1 MNKHTLFSRRSTLLR
16 LDPLEREAQS
26 VRMSQTSIKRQLLA
40 LTASAVFCAQLIV
53 SPNPVRASIL
63 AGCVGT
69 DYTAVPGVV
78 GWVDVGVMLGT
89 EAAQAPGLTTVIAP
103 DGTTTSYR
111 DGDGLIPPTD
121 EMPIWFAPV
130 HQLGDY
136 TVTTDGDECTVA
148 VTALPLEAATTSIPI
163 DVGWEAHSAPINQP

>member
-1 MNKHTLFSRRSTLLR
+1 MSEPRRR
-16 LDPLEREAQS
+16 LIA
-26 VRMSQTSIKRQLLA
+26 LA
-40 LTASAVFCAQLIV
+40 IGASFIAQLVV
-53 SPNPVRASIL
+53 SPGAAYASIL

-69 DYTAVPGVV
+69 DDTAVPGVV

-89 EAAQAPGLTTVIAP
+89 ETAQAPWLTTVVAP

-130 HQLGDY
+130 DQIGDY

-148 VTALPLEAATTSIPI
+148 VTSLPLEAATTSIPI
-163 DVGWEAHSAPINQP
+163 DIGWEAHSAPINQP